1 MAATS
6 GQKIALTPATLAE
19 AVAGADDFGH
29 EMRVRAL
36 LENNAGAVTHGW
48 TYIDPVEGKP
58 RQYDIRCALKHHS
71 YPRHLQLAIECKNLA
86 LEAPLIISGTK
97 RTRQEAFHDFVVSDG
112 TVGCRIGVMRDD
124 RCNATYPQGH
134 FVGKSVIRFKSIAG
148 KLTQA
153 RDLESEIYNRWT
165 QALASANDLCKQ
177 AGLAGSGQNAKVL
190 TAILPIV
197 VIPDGSL
204 WVVDYDEKGNAATPC
219 VSDSTTLFLN
229 HEVVVQ
235 DRNNWM
241 NLTHIH
247 FLTLTGLRSFLATL
261 QNPANTWN
269 TWFSDVAKPHKP
281 PVH

>member
-1 MAATS
+1 MKSKAEIT
-6 GQKIALTPATLAE
+6 ITPATLAE

-29 EMRVRAL
+29 EMRVRSL
-36 LENNAGAVTHGW
+36 LEHNAGAVTHGW

-71 YPRHLQLAIECKNLA
+71 FPRYLQLAIECKNLA
-86 LEAPLIISGTK
+86 PEAPLIVSGTK
-97 RTRQEAFHDFVVSDG
+97 RTRREAFHDFVLSDG
-112 TVGCRIGVMRDD
+112 TVGCRICVMRDD
-124 RCNATYPQGH
+124 HCNATYPEGE
-134 FVGKSVIRFKSIAG
+134 FVGKSVLRFKPNAG
-148 KLTQA
+148 KLTQS

-177 AGLAGSGQNAKVL
+177 SGLAGSGQNTKVL

-204 WVVDYDEKGNAATPC
+204 WVVDYDNMGNAATPC
-219 VSDSTTLFLN
+219 AADTTTLFLN
-229 HEVVVQ
+229 HEVVVHE
-235 DRNNWM
+235 RNNWM

-247 FLTLTGLRSFLATL
+247 FFTLTGLRLFLATL